1 MIGYCIYGK
10 LVLPLRS
17 DFKTELL
24 TKTYTTM
31 TDKEVE
37 QENIKKRAIVDQAF
51 NDWYINDIKRCLS
64 NLRLSLVV
72 FTDTDILHLID
83 LRNKY
88 NVDIDGND
96 CVIACIAYIVR
107 NNNKE
112 KIIVYG
118 LPKNGKPLEC
128 KSFEVGK
135 PTKYLYLLKSAV
147 DLLTEFYKN
156 YLPRITY
163 DYIGD

>member
-1 MIGYCIYGK
+1 
-10 LVLPLRS
+10 
-17 DFKTELL
+17 
-24 TKTYTTM
+24 M

-37 QENIKKRAIVDQAF
+37 QENIKKRAIVEQAF

-64 NLRLSLVV
+64 YLRLSLVV
-72 FTDTDILHLID
+72 FIEIDIPHLID

-96 CVIACIAYIVR
+96 CVIACIAYKMC
-107 NNNKE
+107 NYNKE
-112 KIIVYG
+112 QIYVYG

-128 KSFEVGK
+128 RSFEVGK
-135 PTKYLYLLKSAV
+135 PTKCLDLLKTAV

>member
-1 MIGYCIYGK
+1 
-10 LVLPLRS
+10 
-17 DFKTELL
+17 
-24 TKTYTTM
+24 M

-37 QENIKKRAIVDQAF
+37 QENIKKRAIVEQAF
-51 NDWYINDIKRCLS
+51 NDWYINDIKRCFS
-64 NLRLSLVV
+64 SLRVCSVF

-96 CVIACIAYIVR
+96 CVIACISYDVH

-112 KIIVYG
+112 QVLVYG
-118 LPKNGKPLEC
+118 LPKNGKLLEC
-128 KSFEVGK
+128 RSFEVGK
-135 PTKYLYLLKSAV
+135 PTKYLDLLKTAV

>member
-1 MIGYCIYGK
+1 
-10 LVLPLRS
+10 
-17 DFKTELL
+17 
-24 TKTYTTM
+24 M

-96 CVIACIAYIVR
+96 CVIACIAYIVC

-112 KIIVYG
+112 EIIVYG

-128 KSFEVGK
+128 RSFEVGK
-135 PTKYLYLLKSAV
+135 PTKYLDLLKSAV

>member
-1 MIGYCIYGK
+1 
-10 LVLPLRS
+10 
-17 DFKTELL
+17 
-24 TKTYTTM
+24 M

-37 QENIKKRAIVDQAF
+37 QENIKKREIVEQAF

-64 NLRLSLVV
+64 YLRLSLVV
-72 FTDTDILHLID
+72 FIEIDIPHLID

-96 CVIACIAYIVR
+96 CVIACISYTVR

-112 KIIVYG
+112 QIHVYG

-128 KSFEVGK
+128 RSFEVGK
-135 PTKYLYLLKSAV
+135 PTKCLDLLKTAV

>member
-1 MIGYCIYGK
+1 
-10 LVLPLRS
+10 
-17 DFKTELL
+17 
-24 TKTYTTM
+24 M

-112 KIIVYG
+112 KNYC
-118 LPKNGKPLEC
+118 LW
-128 KSFEVGK
+128 F
-135 PTKYLYLLKSAV
+135 TKKRQTA
-147 DLLTEFYKN
+147 
-156 YLPRITY
+156 
-163 DYIGD
+163 

>member
-37 QENIKKRAIVDQAF
+37 QENTKKRAIVEQAF

-72 FTDTDILHLID
+72 FIEIDIPHLID

-96 CVIACIAYIVR
+96 CVIACIAYKVC

-112 KIIVYG
+112 QIHVYG

-128 KSFEVGK
+128 RSFEVGK
-135 PTKYLYLLKSAV
+135 PTKCLDLLKTAV

>member
-1 MIGYCIYGK
+1 
-10 LVLPLRS
+10 
-17 DFKTELL
+17 
-24 TKTYTTM
+24 M

-37 QENIKKRAIVDQAF
+37 QENIKKRAIVEQAF
-51 NDWYINDIKRCLS
+51 NDIKRCFS
-64 NLRLSLVV
+64 SLCVCSV
-72 FTDTDILHLID
+72 FFTDTDILHLID

-96 CVIACIAYIVR
+96 CVIACISYDVH

-112 KIIVYG
+112 QILVYG
-118 LPKNGKPLEC
+118 LPKNGKLLEC
-128 KSFEVGK
+128 RSFEVGK
-135 PTKYLYLLKSAV
+135 PTKYLDLLKSVV

>member
-1 MIGYCIYGK
+1 
-10 LVLPLRS
+10 
-17 DFKTELL
+17 
-24 TKTYTTM
+24 M

-37 QENIKKRAIVDQAF
+37 QENIKKRAIVEQSF
-51 NDWYINDIKRCLS
+51 NDWYINYIKRCFS
-64 NLRLSLVV
+64 SLRVCSVF

-96 CVIACIAYIVR
+96 CVIACISYHVH

-112 KIIVYG
+112 QILVYG

-128 KSFEVGK
+128 RLFEVGK
-135 PTKYLYLLKSAV
+135 PTKYLDLLKSAG

>member
-1 MIGYCIYGK
+1 
-10 LVLPLRS
+10 
-17 DFKTELL
+17 
-24 TKTYTTM
+24 M

-37 QENIKKRAIVDQAF
+37 QENIKKRASVEQAF
-51 NDWYINDIKRCLS
+51 NDWYINDIKRCFG
-64 NLRLSLVV
+64 NLRVCSVY
-72 FTDTDILHLID
+72 FNDIDIPHLID
-83 LRNKY
+83 LLNKY

-96 CVIACIAYIVR
+96 CVIACISYTVR

-112 KIIVYG
+112 QFLGYG
-118 LPKNGKPLEC
+118 LPKNGQLLEC
-128 KSFEVGK
+128 RSFEVGK
-135 PTKYLYLLKSAV
+135 PTKYLDLLKSAV

>member
-1 MIGYCIYGK
+1 
-10 LVLPLRS
+10 
-17 DFKTELL
+17 
-24 TKTYTTM
+24 M

-37 QENIKKRAIVDQAF
+37 QENIKKRAIVEQAF
-51 NDWYINDIKRCLS
+51 NDWYINYIKRCFS
-64 NLRLSLVV
+64 SLRVCSVF

-96 CVIACIAYIVR
+96 CVIACISYDVH

-128 KSFEVGK
+128 RSFEVGK
-135 PTKYLYLLKSAV
+135 PTKYLDLLKSAA
-147 DLLTEFYKN
+147 DLLTEFYNN

>member
-17 DFKTELL
+17 DFETELL

-51 NDWYINDIKRCLS
+51 NDWYINDIKRCFS
-64 NLRLSLVV
+64 YLRVCSVY
-72 FTDTDILHLID
+72 FNDIDIPHLID
-83 LRNKY
+83 LLNKY

-96 CVIACIAYIVR
+96 CVIACITYTVR
-107 NNNKE
+107 NNKE
-112 KIIVYG
+112 QILVYG
-118 LPKNGKPLEC
+118 LPKNGKLLEC
-128 KSFEVGK
+128 MSFEVGK
-135 PTKYLYLLKSAV
+135 PTKYLDLLKSAV

>member
-1 MIGYCIYGK
+1 
-10 LVLPLRS
+10 
-17 DFKTELL
+17 
-24 TKTYTTM
+24 M

-37 QENIKKRAIVDQAF
+37 QENIKKRAIVEQAF

-64 NLRLSLVV
+64 YLRLSLV
-72 FTDTDILHLID
+72 FFNDIDIPHLID

-96 CVIACIAYIVR
+96 CVIACITYNVC
-107 NNNKE
+107 NDNKE
-112 KIIVYG
+112 KILVYG
-118 LPKNGKPLEC
+118 LPKNGKLLEC
-128 KSFEVGK
+128 RSFEVGK
-135 PTKYLYLLKSAV
+135 PTKYLDLLKTAV

-156 YLPRITY
+156 YLTRITY

>member
-1 MIGYCIYGK
+1 
-10 LVLPLRS
+10 
-17 DFKTELL
+17 
-24 TKTYTTM
+24 M

-37 QENIKKRAIVDQAF
+37 QENIKKRAIVEQAF
-51 NDWYINDIKRCLS
+51 NDWYINDIKRCFS
-64 NLRLSLVV
+64 SLRVCSVF

-83 LRNKY
+83 LLNKY

-96 CVIACIAYIVR
+96 CVIACISYNVC
-107 NNNKE
+107 NDNKE
-112 KIIVYG
+112 QILVYG
-118 LPKNGKPLEC
+118 FPKNGKPLEC
-128 KSFEVGK
+128 RSFEVGK
-135 PTKYLYLLKSAV
+135 PTKYLDLLKSAV

>member
-1 MIGYCIYGK
+1 
-10 LVLPLRS
+10 
-17 DFKTELL
+17 
-24 TKTYTTM
+24 M

-37 QENIKKRAIVDQAF
+37 QENIKKRAIVEQAL
-51 NDWYINDIKRCLS
+51 NDRYINDIKRCFS
-64 NLRLSLVV
+64 GLRVCSVY
-72 FTDTDILHLID
+72 FNDIDIPHLID
-83 LRNKY
+83 LLNKY

-96 CVIACIAYIVR
+96 CVIACIAYNVR

-112 KIIVYG
+112 QILVYG
-118 LPKNGKPLEC
+118 LPKNGKLLEWR
-128 KSFEVGK
+128 SFEVGK
-135 PTKYLYLLKSAV
+135 PTKYLDLLKSAV

>member
-1 MIGYCIYGK
+1 
-10 LVLPLRS
+10 
-17 DFKTELL
+17 
-24 TKTYTTM
+24 M

-51 NDWYINDIKRCLS
+51 NDCYINDIKRCLS

-128 KSFEVGK
+128 RSFEVGK
-135 PTKYLYLLKSAV
+135 PTKCLDLLKTAV

>member
-1 MIGYCIYGK
+1 
-10 LVLPLRS
+10 
-17 DFKTELL
+17 
-24 TKTYTTM
+24 M

-37 QENIKKRAIVDQAF
+37 QENIKKRAIVEQAL
-51 NDWYINDIKRCLS
+51 NDRYINDIKRCFS
-64 NLRLSLVV
+64 GLRVCSVY
-72 FTDTDILHLID
+72 FTDIDILHLID

-96 CVIACIAYIVR
+96 CVIACIAYNVR

-112 KIIVYG
+112 QILVYG
-118 LPKNGKPLEC
+118 LPKNGKLLEWR
-128 KSFEVGK
+128 SFEVGK
-135 PTKYLYLLKSAV
+135 PTKYLDLLKSAV

>member
-1 MIGYCIYGK
+1 
-10 LVLPLRS
+10 
-17 DFKTELL
+17 
-24 TKTYTTM
+24 M

-37 QENIKKRAIVDQAF
+37 QENIKKREIVEQAF

-64 NLRLSLVV
+64 YLRLSLVV
-72 FTDTDILHLID
+72 FIEIDIPHLID

-96 CVIACIAYIVR
+96 CVIACISYTVH

-112 KIIVYG
+112 QILVYG

-128 KSFEVGK
+128 RSFEVGK
-135 PTKYLYLLKSAV
+135 PTKYLDLLKTAA
-147 DLLTEFYKN
+147 DLLTEFYNN

>member
-1 MIGYCIYGK
+1 
-10 LVLPLRS
+10 
-17 DFKTELL
+17 
-24 TKTYTTM
+24 M

-64 NLRLSLVV
+64 YLRLSLVF
-72 FTDTDILHLID
+72 FTDIDIPHLID

-96 CVIACIAYIVR
+96 CVIACITYNVC
-107 NNNKE
+107 NDNKE
-112 KIIVYG
+112 KILVYG
-118 LPKNGKPLEC
+118 LPKNGKLLEC
-128 KSFEVGK
+128 RSFEVGK
-135 PTKYLYLLKSAV
+135 PTKYLDLLKTAV

>member
-1 MIGYCIYGK
+1 
-10 LVLPLRS
+10 
-17 DFKTELL
+17 
-24 TKTYTTM
+24 M

-37 QENIKKRAIVDQAF
+37 QENIKKRAIVDQAL
-51 NDWYINDIKRCLS
+51 NDCYINDIKRCLS
-64 NLRLSLVV
+64 YLRLSLVF
-72 FTDTDILHLID
+72 FTDINILHLID

-96 CVIACIAYIVR
+96 CVIACIAYNVCD
-107 NNNKE
+107 NNKE

-128 KSFEVGK
+128 RSFEVGK
-135 PTKYLYLLKSAV
+135 PTKYLDLLKSAV

>member
-1 MIGYCIYGK
+1 
-10 LVLPLRS
+10 
-17 DFKTELL
+17 
-24 TKTYTTM
+24 M

-37 QENIKKRAIVDQAF
+37 QENIKKRAIVEQAF
-51 NDWYINDIKRCLS
+51 NDWYINDIKRCFG
-64 NLRLSLVV
+64 NLRVCSVY
-72 FTDTDILHLID
+72 FNDIDIPHLID
-83 LRNKY
+83 LLNKY

-96 CVIACIAYIVR
+96 CVIACISYTVR

-112 KIIVYG
+112 QILVYG
-118 LPKNGKPLEC
+118 LPKNGKLLLEC
-128 KSFEVGK
+128 RSFEVGK
-135 PTKYLYLLKSAV
+135 PTKYLDLLKSAV

>member
-1 MIGYCIYGK
+1 
-10 LVLPLRS
+10 
-17 DFKTELL
+17 
-24 TKTYTTM
+24 M

-37 QENIKKRAIVDQAF
+37 QENIKKRAIVEQAF

-64 NLRLSLVV
+64 YLRLSLVF
-72 FTDTDILHLID
+72 FTDIDIPHLID

-96 CVIACIAYIVR
+96 CVIACITYNVF
-107 NNNKE
+107 NDNKE
-112 KIIVYG
+112 KILVYG
-118 LPKNGKPLEC
+118 LPKNGKLLEC
-128 KSFEVGK
+128 RSFEVGK
-135 PTKYLYLLKSAV
+135 PTKYLDLLKTAV

>member
-1 MIGYCIYGK
+1 
-10 LVLPLRS
+10 
-17 DFKTELL
+17 
-24 TKTYTTM
+24 M

-37 QENIKKRAIVDQAF
+37 QENIKKRAIVEQAF
-51 NDWYINDIKRCLS
+51 NDWYINDIKRCFS
-64 NLRLSLVV
+64 SLRVCSV
-72 FTDTDILHLID
+72 FFIDTDIHHLID

-96 CVIACIAYIVR
+96 CVIACISYDVH

-112 KIIVYG
+112 QILVYG
-118 LPKNGKPLEC
+118 LPKNGKLLEC
-128 KSFEVGK
+128 MSFEVGK
-135 PTKYLYLLKSAV
+135 PTKYLDLLKTAV

>member
-1 MIGYCIYGK
+1 
-10 LVLPLRS
+10 
-17 DFKTELL
+17 
-24 TKTYTTM
+24 M

-37 QENIKKRAIVDQAF
+37 QENIKKRAIVDQAL
-51 NDWYINDIKRCLS
+51 NDCYINDIKRCFS
-64 NLRLSLVV
+64 GLRVCSVY
-72 FTDTDILHLID
+72 FTDIDILHLID

-96 CVIACIAYIVR
+96 CVIACIAYDVR

-112 KIIVYG
+112 KILVYG
-118 LPKNGKPLEC
+118 LPKNGKSIEWR
-128 KSFEVGK
+128 SFEVGK
-135 PTKYLYLLKSAV
+135 PTKYLDLLKSAV